1 VTADDLYARKREAYK
16 RIEEILR
23 EFDRPD
29 HSHDKLLPRIRRDLW
44 SWLKHL
50 QTFPL
55 STKAGSRYGVFLQDY
70 GDYKVETGFT
80 ARALYFSTKAQADDF
95 VARVRA
101 GIDQQELDTFVNEY
115 SLPHERITIED
126 LRKRADEP

>member
-50 QTFPL
+50 QIFPH
-55 STKAGSRYGVFLQDY
+55 SAKAGSGYGVFVCDY
-70 GDYKVETGFT
+70 GDYDVQFGF
-80 ARALYFSTKAQADDF
+80 ASFALYFSTKAQADDF

-101 GIDQQELDTFVNEY
+101 GMDQQELATFVKEY
-115 SLPHERITIED
+115 AMPHERITVEE
-126 LRKRADEP
+126 LRKRADE

>member
-1 VTADDLYARKREAYK
+1 MSDDDLYARKREAYK
-16 RIEEILR
+16 RIEKILR

-50 QTFPL
+50 QIFPL
-55 STKAGSRYGVFLQDY
+55 SAKAGSGYGVFLQNY
-70 GDYKVETGFT
+70 GDYDVRCGF
-80 ARALYFSTKAQADDF
+80 AGRALYFSTKAQAEEF

-101 GIDQQELDTFVNEY
+101 GMNQQ
-115 SLPHERITIED
+115 
-126 LRKRADEP
+126 